1 MGSIATLYTHLFI
14 VLVLVSVTRL
24 DTASEPCPTPCR
36 CTVEILNCS
45 RTTNPPGLHRVPF
58 PKAAGHPHVFFFLD
72 FTDNAISTI
81 GKEVWRAYPWAE
93 YLVLKGNS
101 LTRLQN
107 TSLDGLLSLTHL
119 DLSCN
124 KIRTIEKNAFEPVP
138 FLQFINLSGNNIGQ
152 ITQGAFEAWHGM
164 QFLLKLVLNH
174 NQLTAIEDDH
184 FYKLP
189 SLKFLDLGATEIAPK
204 TLVGLLKTTLQ
215 LKTLI
220 LPKNMTCCL
229 CRIQNDIEVLC
240 EFVKLDCSKPCDTN
254 VTLCAE
260 KDEGFHKMQE
270 EVMKILET
278 RKLNSSTILNIL
290 PERPLQENVS
300 LAMPVNQSL
309 SHFGIHFNKLTPQ
322 LFTTVKQLGKLKA
335 DDFLDVK
342 WTDKSELKKLFMLAK
357 LLQTALKEKIVE
369 YEKENE
375 GTQAPNSTSTEA
387 PKETVAP
394 ALRKKR
400 DVRKARKENWSR
412 SRRKSLLG
420 VGRRNRQQFSKV
432 PMQYVDMPDTLDLP
446 AGAQHWRRLSNDQ
459 EPLRPHQAGAHQSS
473 WKRSI
478 SESSTETP
486 ALTASILVDDN
497 DDNDLTG
504 KVVIILKHGN
514 RSRKHKKKITAP
526 PVKKQE
532 EVAASQYSQPE
543 RQPAPFYPNEP
554 VRGNMENGGGQVA
567 GNVGEYVGGNVGQYV
582 GGNGGQYAGG
592 NGGQYV
598 GGNGGQYVGG
608 SGGEYVG
615 GGEGKSQ
622 MLLNKEQLLNQLMH
636 RGPKPKIPEDSEN
649 LNELSPDITLSH
661 ETHWE
666 HHESKTS
673 TSPQQDLMKPQDDY
687 LRQGDLFE
695 AELNKRLAPLIP
707 NVPVRNLISHVI
719 RILKMDCTEPT
730 IQMACA
736 KLISRTGLLMKLF
749 SERENIKET
758 SSLWKSYFWPV
769 KNATTPQSRK
779 MGKPSDEI
787 ARQGIPEYGY
797 GNKLLLAISVTAV
810 IMVIIAVICLIEI
823 CSQRSAARREGGEKR
838 GFLGRRSKLEK
849 QGSTTSS
856 FDKPLWLKDMDH
868 PLDDTRRKSMAD
880 KLHDEESSEEDEL
893 FNWANARPPSV
904 PEAPPPVEKASL
916 PKLAPPPEAPPPPP
930 SEEAPLVKKASSKK
944 LAPEAPPTSEEAPTE
959 GSAPKAKS
967 DEESEAGT
975 AEESGSK
982 KPSEGEEEEEEE
994 G

>member
-1 MGSIATLYTHLFI
+1 MGPIATLYTHLFI
-14 VLVLVSVTRL
+14 VLVLVSLTRL
-24 DTASEPCPTPCR
+24 DTATEPCPTPCR

-81 GKEVWRAYPWAE
+81 GKQAWRAYPWAE

-101 LTRLQN
+101 LSRLQN

-124 KIRTIEKNAFEPVP
+124 KIRAIEKNAFEPVP
-138 FLQFINLSGNNIGQ
+138 FLQFINLSGNNIGR

-174 NQLTAIEDDH
+174 NQLTAIEDAN

-189 SLKFLDLGATEIAPK
+189 SLKFLDLGATGIAPN
-204 TLVGLLKTTLQ
+204 TLVNLLKTTLQ

-220 LPKNMTCCL
+220 LPKKMTCCL
-229 CRIQNDIEVLC
+229 CRIQDDIEVLS
-240 EFVKLDCSKPCDTN
+240 E
-254 VTLCAE
+254 E
-260 KDEGFHKMQE
+260 DEGFHKMQN

-278 RKLNSSTILNIL
+278 RKLNSSITLSIL

-300 LAMPVNQSL
+300 LAMPVNQGL

-369 YEKENE
+369 YEKEGEAAEASN
-375 GTQAPNSTSTEA
+375 NTSTEA
-387 PKETVAP
+387 PKELVAP

-400 DVRKARKENWSR
+400 DVRKAKKENWSR
-412 SRRKSLLG
+412 SRRKSLFG
-420 VGRRNRQQFSKV
+420 VGRNRQEFSKV
-432 PMQYVDMPDTLDLP
+432 PVQYADLPDTLDLP
-446 AGAQHWRRLSNDQ
+446 AGAQHWRRLSNGQ
-459 EPLRPHQAGAHQSS
+459 EPLRSHQAGAHLSS

-478 SESSTETP
+478 SDSSTESP

-504 KVVIILKHGN
+504 KVVIILKHTN
-514 RSRKHKKKITAP
+514 RSGKHRKTITAP
-526 PVKKQE
+526 PVHKQE
-532 EVAASQYSQPE
+532 EEVASQYSQPE
-543 RQPAPFYPNEP
+543 SHPAPLSPNEP
-554 VRGNMENGGGQVA
+554 IRGNMENIGG
-567 GNVGEYVGGNVGQYV
+567 NVGGNV
-582 GGNGGQYAGG
+582 GQYAGG
-592 NGGQYV
+592 NGG
-598 GGNGGQYVGG
+598 
-608 SGGEYVG
+608 E
-615 GGEGKSQ
+615 SQ
-622 MLLNKEQLLNQLMH
+622 MLFNKEQLLDQLMH
-636 RGPKPKIPEDSEN
+636 RGTKPKIPADDSET

-666 HHESKTS
+666 HHEPKTS
-673 TSPQQDLMKPQDDY
+673 ASPQQNLRTPQDDY
-687 LRQGDLFE
+687 LLQGDLFE

-769 KNATTPQSRK
+769 KNAGNKTKAHGRK

-810 IMVIIAVICLIEI
+810 IMVIIAVICLIEVTLIWKELKI
-823 CSQRSAARREGGEKR
+823 CSQRSAARSREGTPQEKR
-838 GFLGRRSKLEK
+838 SFLGRRRKSALEK
-849 QGSTTSS
+849 QASAASS
-856 FDKPLWLKDMDH
+856 LDKPLWLKDMYQ
-868 PLDDTRRKSMAD
+868 PLDEARRKSMAD

-893 FNWANARPPSV
+893 FNWANARY
-904 PEAPPPVEKASL
+904 
-916 PKLAPPPEAPPPPP
+916 
-930 SEEAPLVKKASSKK
+930 
-944 LAPEAPPTSEEAPTE
+944 T
-959 GSAPKAKS
+959 
-967 DEESEAGT
+967 
-975 AEESGSK
+975 
-982 KPSEGEEEEEEE
+982 
-994 G
+994 